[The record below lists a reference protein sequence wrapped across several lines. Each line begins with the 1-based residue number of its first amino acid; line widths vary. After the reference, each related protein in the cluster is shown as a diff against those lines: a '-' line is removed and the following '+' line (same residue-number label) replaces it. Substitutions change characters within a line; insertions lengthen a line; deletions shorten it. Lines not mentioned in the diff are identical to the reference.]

1 MKRFSILP
9 FMLVVCLGCGSGYTT
24 TGIMD
29 RKLVSTDPYHF
40 FYKGMQAD
48 GVLLVKRQLVGF
60 GFQIAA
66 YDSAVGNLDTQ
77 YKGLAEDER
86 VDLSGMMSAMT
97 GTTITQQMGRI
108 SFVVQPV
115 DSGSVFSMRCYGS
128 VKGET
133 RVNAFSS
140 TERSMHDEPTSQG
153 HPLNMKMK
161 IALLKLPGFSSMNST
176 DYHRLTRAH

>member
-1 MKRFSILP
+1 MKGLCTFILA
-9 FMLVVCLGCGSGYTT
+9 LIAVGCGPSYTT
-24 TGIMD
+24 TGVMD
-29 RKLVSTDPYHF
+29 RKLTSTDPYYF
-40 FYKGMQAD
+40 LFRGKQAD
-48 GVLLVKRQLVGF
+48 GILAVKRQMVEF

-86 VDLSGMMSAMT
+86 IDLSGMMSAMT

-108 SFVVQPV
+108 SFVVQPI

-161 IALLKLPGFSSMNST
+161 ATLLKLPGFSSMNST
-176 DYHRLTRAH
+176 DYRRLTRAH